1 MILPTEYVWFEPV
14 LVASVVVFIVSWI
27 GNNIFFGNR
36 VANALITS
44 VIFGAIF
51 GTIVYFGYGSIS
63 MKVTATPE
71 ASAPGQKKQQAQ

>member
-1 MILPTEYVWFEPV
+1 MILPAEYAWSEPV
-14 LVASVVVFIVSWI
+14 LIASIVVFVVSWI

-36 VANALITS
+36 LANALITS
-44 VIFGAIF
+44 IIFGAIF

-71 ASAPGQKKQQAQ
+71 ATAPGQKQLQGQ